1 MARSWMIYQRSTE
14 RKHSDEVR
22 CLDRQNSGAR
32 YHPGNHRHVFDR
44 VRTSSNNTLKGVY
57 MKVDS
62 VPHLPAIYRRSKSID
77 LLVRIAILLLILG
90 LITDLIVIGGANLR

>member
-1 MARSWMIYQRSTE
+1 
-14 RKHSDEVR
+14 
-22 CLDRQNSGAR
+22 
-32 YHPGNHRHVFDR
+32 
-44 VRTSSNNTLKGVY
+44 